1 MVNIKSLK
9 TTFLILLLL
18 IFPLTVFSQTRLI
31 KGNIIN
37 DSDDS
42 YIPNVSVFLKDVGFG
57 TITDK
62 NGNFVLNIPT
72 RYEKEYLYFTGIAL
86 RRDSILIKDIISPL
100 TVKLSPE
107 IYQLSE
113 VYIMPDSTLLTLLR
127 SAYDRIPENYSETPT
142 LTEGFYRESA
152 QNENEGQADFIE
164 ALLSVY
170 KDSYQKPS
178 DNPGQI
184 ELIKSRKRKI
194 HDTGIL
200 YYGGPFLIIKND
212 FVLSRAEF
220 IQPKKFK
227 NYNYKFNGI
236 KTLNGSDFYEIDFR
250 KISKDSLALSGTILI
265 EKESLAYV
273 SFDINRNKNSLEL
286 QIKQRLSIINSTYE
300 KLDGK
305 WYLKYY
311 ILKKEDILRF
321 GNKKIYGAIDFI
333 ALNVKRDSVN
343 PIPFEKQL
351 QFFDPLILK
360 ADEYNKKGW
369 TDYKSLEEKH
379 LNKANFEFS
388 INESAKIFEKEY
400 PQTKAQRTMRL
411 ISILTRFSYDF
422 GFSYRP
428 VSVNKVTHDISFQPY
443 TDFIPFR
450 IQSTQKHQSNNVL
463 IQSAMGYKLTK
474 NISLFYQGSTDLFN
488 KSISVSENKL
498 GIEYSKNLKKTG
510 FPLFI
515 ETSLMYSLNS
525 YYSNL
530 GKYDNPAEFR
540 YKGKK
545 IDSNIISFDY
555 GYKYHSITPQI
566 ALVKR
571 VSRVFSMKMY
581 MSYDIYLSSDKI
593 FRVKE
598 EKGGL
603 FSKKKIE
610 LQSDDDAL
618 IFNNYSSWESFN
630 VNRFQ
635 FGVLLRFK

>member
-1 MVNIKSLK
+1 MGRLNFFCTYFTIF
-9 TTFLILLLL
+9 FL
-18 IFPLTVFSQTRLI
+18 FTLTMYSQTRSI
-31 KGNIIN
+31 KGNIVD

-42 YIPNVSVFLKDVGFG
+42 CIPNVSVYLKDTRIG
-57 TITDK
+57 TVSDK
-62 NGNFVLNIPT
+62 NGNFTLNIPT

-86 RRDSILIKDIISPL
+86 KKDSILIKDIISPL
-100 TVKLSPE
+100 TVRLSSE

-127 SAYDRIPENYSETPT
+127 SAYDRIPENYPDTPT
-142 LTEGFYRESA
+142 LSEGFYRESA
-152 QNENEGQADFIE
+152 QNENEEQADFIE
-164 ALLSVY
+164 AVLSVY
-170 KDSYQKPS
+170 KDPYQKPS
-178 DNPGQI
+178 DSPGQI
-184 ELIKSRKRKI
+184 ELIKSRKKKI
-194 HDTGIL
+194 RDIGIL
-200 YYGGPFLIIKND
+200 YYGGPFLVIKND

-236 KTLNGSDFYEIDFR
+236 KTLNGSEFYEIDFR
-250 KISKDSLALSGTILI
+250 KISKDSLAFSGIMLI
-265 EKESLAYV
+265 DKKSLAYV
-273 SFDINRNKNSLEL
+273 SFDINSDKNSLETR
-286 QIKQRLSIINSTYE
+286 IKQRLRTINSTYE
-300 KLDGK
+300 KIDGK
-305 WYLKYY
+305 WYLKYST
-311 ILKKEDILRF
+311 LKKEDILRF
-321 GNKKIYGAIDFI
+321 GNKKIYGAIDYI

-351 QFFDPLILK
+351 QFFDPFIVK
-360 ADEYNKKGW
+360 ADEYDKKGW
-369 TDYKSLEEKH
+369 IDYKDLEETE

-388 INESAKIFEKEY
+388 INESAKIFEKKY
-400 PQTKAQRTMRL
+400 PQTKVQRTMRL
-411 ISILTRFSYDF
+411 ISILTRFSYDL
-422 GFSYRP
+422 GFSYGP
-428 VSVNKVTHDISFQPY
+428 VSVNKGTHDISFQPHNDI
-443 TDFIPFR
+443 TPFR
-450 IQSTQKHQSNNVL
+450 IQSTQKHQSNNILV
-463 IQSAMGYKLTK
+463 QSAMGYKLTK

-498 GIEYSKNLKKTG
+498 GIGYNKNLKKTG
-510 FPLFI
+510 SPFFI
-515 ETSLMYSLNS
+515 ETSLMYSFNN

-581 MSYDIYLSSDKI
+581 MSYDIHLSSDKI

-610 LQSDDDAL
+610 LQNDDKSL
-618 IFNNYSSWESFN
+618 SFSNYSPWDSFN
-630 VNRFQ
+630 VNRLQ
-635 FGVLLRFK
+635 IGVLLRFN